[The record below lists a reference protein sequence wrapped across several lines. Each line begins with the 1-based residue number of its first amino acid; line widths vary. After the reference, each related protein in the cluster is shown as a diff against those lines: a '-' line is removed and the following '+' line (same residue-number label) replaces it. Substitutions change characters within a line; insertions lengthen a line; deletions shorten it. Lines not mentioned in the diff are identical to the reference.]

1 MPRAFWRLKYDRSV
15 TAKLYEL
22 RERGSDVHSAIKA
35 LAFQAEPWTG
45 SLVTGD
51 QSGWY
56 EFEVHGCF
64 VGFEASTDPEDAGE
78 PTLRILYV
86 MEILI

>member
-1 MPRAFWRLKYDRSV
+1 M
-15 TAKLYEL
+15 
-22 RERGSDVHSAIKA
+22 
-35 LAFQAEPWTG
+35 
-45 SLVTGD
+45 TGD

-64 VGFEASTDPEDAGE
+64 VGFEKSTDPEDAGE

-86 MEILI
+86 MEILV

>member
-56 EFEVHGCF
+56 ELR
-64 VGFEASTDPEDAGE
+64 STAALLDSRRRRIPKMPES
-78 PTLRILYV
+78 LR
-86 MEILI
+86 